1 MLVYLNQSQLLTKLF
16 KDIKMKEQLQTAF
29 SNLTDKLLGWM
40 NAFIQNIPN
49 LALAI
54 IVLVAAYFIAK
65 YINKYTYKLVSKRV
79 EQESISSIISRI
91 SAVTVVLLGLFLA
104 LGILNL
110 SKTLTSLLT
119 GAGVAGLV
127 IGLALQGTLSNTIAG
142 VVISFRKKI
151 QIGNWVETNGY
162 SGEIIDINLKDFTL
176 KEADNNMVVIP
187 NKMILENPLKN
198 YSLTTR
204 MRVFI
209 ECGVG
214 YESDLELVEDLTK
227 KTIAKAF
234 DQVETPEDV
243 EFYYTEFGDSSINYL
258 CRFWIDAESMLEKL
272 RAKTK
277 AIIEI
282 KKAYDSEGINIPFPI
297 RTLQFDNKL
306 NVKASEL
313 EDAFSNN

>member
-1 MLVYLNQSQLLTKLF
+1 
-16 KDIKMKEQLQTAF
+16 MKEQLNTAF
-29 SNLTDKLLGWM
+29 SDLTEKLLGWLD
-40 NAFIQNIPN
+40 AIIQNLPN
-49 LALAI
+49 LGLAI
-54 IVLVAAYFIAK
+54 TVLVSAFFLAK
-65 YINKYTYKLVSKRV
+65 YINKITYKLVSKKV
-79 EQESISSIISRI
+79 EQESISGIIARI
-91 SAVTVVLLGLFLA
+91 SAVVVVLVGLFLA
-104 LGILNL
+104 LGILDL

-142 VVISFRKKI
+142 IVISFRKKI

-162 SGEIIDINLKDFTL
+162 SGEIMDINLKDFTL

-214 YESDLELVEDLTK
+214 YDSDLEQVEKLTK
-227 KTIAKAF
+227 EIIAKTF
-234 DQVETPEDV
+234 DQVEKPEDV

-272 RAKTK
+272 KAKTQ

-282 KKAYDSEGINIPFPI
+282 KKAYDAEGINIPFPI

-306 NVKASEL
+306 NINTPDLQST
-313 EDAFSNN
+313 FSDN

>member
-1 MLVYLNQSQLLTKLF
+1 MKSQLS
-16 KDIKMKEQLQTAF
+16 EAF
-29 SNLTDKLLGWM
+29 SNLTNKLLGWLDAII
-40 NAFIQNIPN
+40 NNLPN

-54 IVLVAAYFIAK
+54 LVLVSAYFIAK
-65 YINKYTYKLVSKRV
+65 YVNTFTYKLVSKKV
-79 EQESISSIISRI
+79 ERESISSMIAKI
-91 SAVTVVLLGLFLA
+91 SAVTVVFVGLFLA

-110 SKTLTSLLT
+110 NKTLTSLLT

-142 VVISFRKKI
+142 IVISFRKKI
-151 QIGNWVETNGY
+151 QIGNWVDTNGY

-176 KEADNNMVVIP
+176 KEADNNIVVIP
-187 NKMILENPLKN
+187 NKMVLENPLKN
-198 YSLTTR
+198 YSLTTK

-214 YESDLELVEDLTK
+214 YESDLEEVKKLTK
-227 KTIAKAF
+227 NTISDTF
-234 DQVETPEDV
+234 DQVKSPDEV
-243 EFYYTEFGDSSINYL
+243 EFYYTKFGDSSINYL

-272 RAKTK
+272 KAKTE

-282 KKAYDSEGINIPFPI
+282 KKAYDKAGINIPFPI

-306 NVKASEL
+306 NVKAPDLQE
-313 EDAFSNN
+313 AFSNN

>member
-1 MLVYLNQSQLLTKLF
+1 
-16 KDIKMKEQLQTAF
+16 MKEQLNTAF
-29 SNLTDKLLGWM
+29 SNLTNKLIGWFD
-40 NAFIQNIPN
+40 AIIQNIPN
-49 LALAI
+49 LVLAI
-54 IVLVAAYFIAK
+54 IVLVSAYYIAK
-65 YINKYTYKLVSKRV
+65 YVNKITYKLVSKKV
-79 EQESISSIISRI
+79 QQESISSIISRI
-91 SAVTVVLLGLFLA
+91 SAVSVVLLGLFLA
-104 LGILNL
+104 LGILDL

-142 VVISFRKKI
+142 IVISFRKKI

-198 YSLTTR
+198 YSLTTK

-214 YESDLELVEDLTK
+214 YESDLEFVEQLTK
-227 KTIAKAF
+227 QTIANTF
-234 DQVETPEDV
+234 DQVKTPEDV
-243 EFYYTEFGDSSINYL
+243 EFYYTEFGGSSINYL

-272 RAKTK
+272 KSKTK

-282 KKAYDSEGINIPFPI
+282 KKAYDKEGINIPFPI

-306 NVKASEL
+306 NVKAPEL
-313 EDAFSNN
+313 QEAFSNN